1 MKNNTLGDKFFV
13 TTIYVVLFL
22 LLLITLYPFWQT
34 VVLSISSRK
43 DALQAGLHLYTKEV
57 DFSAYKQIF
66 SMEDFWLCLKNS
78 VVRVIVGT
86 IICVVGT
93 SLTAYPLAKADMPF
107 NKFFTIMFVIT
118 MLFGGGLIPTYL
130 VYKWLKLTDTFWVL
144 VLPGCISAYNVIIM
158 RNFIRSIP
166 EDMSES
172 ALIDGTNEIIIW
184 WKIILPLSKP
194 ALATIALWSAVGHWN
209 DYFSPLIYIT
219 DQDKFV
225 LPIILRRILIENQSE
240 MFAPENVAGDVVT
253 QSTSETLK
261 SALIVASTL
270 PILVFYPFLQKYF
283 TKGIMLGAVKG

>member
-1 MKNNTLGDKFFV
+1 MISPLTSIISNTEEIRENL
-13 TTIYVVLFL
+13 
-22 LLLITLYPFWQT
+22 
-34 VVLSISSRK
+34 
-43 DALQAGLHLYTKEV
+43 
-57 DFSAYKQIF
+57 
-66 SMEDFWLCLKNS
+66 
-78 VVRVIVGT
+78 
-86 IICVVGT
+86 
-93 SLTAYPLAKADMPF
+93 
-107 NKFFTIMFVIT
+107 
-118 MLFGGGLIPTYL
+118 
-130 VYKWLKLTDTFWVL
+130 
-144 VLPGCISAYNVIIM
+144 
-158 RNFIRSIP
+158 NFIIEEITDNESIQ
-166 EDMSES
+166 
-172 ALIDGTNEIIIW
+172 GTNEIIIW